1 MTNNDDHLRYPIGK
15 FTPQESYTT
24 HDMLANLAQIEKLP
38 AEVEKIVNSLTA
50 DQLDMPYR
58 EGGWTARQV
67 VHHIADSHM
76 NAYIRFKWTLTE
88 ETPLI
93 KAYEEKQ
100 WALTPETTLD
110 PVISVVLLKALHTKW
125 TALIRLIP
133 VTDLKRSFIHP
144 DTKKNVPLDRLTAL
158 YAWHGNHHLGHLKI
172 VAGLRP

>member
-93 KAYEEKQ
+93 KAYE
-100 WALTPETTLD
+100 ATL
-110 PVISVVLLKALHTKW
+110 
-125 TALIRLIP
+125 
-133 VTDLKRSFIHP
+133 
-144 DTKKNVPLDRLTAL
+144 
-158 YAWHGNHHLGHLKI
+158 
-172 VAGLRP
+172 